1 MQTGRAETPSPEGSG
16 NYCPGRTITGWIILL
31 LGRKQNRRQNG
42 KVWPEQEIPG
52 SRGGP
57 GAELMAASSASP
69 TPPDVLPSFSTAPCG
84 SGPKGLSPAAQS
96 RLSFSS
102 RGAVLAP
109 TVCTQHGPSAGGLGF
124 GHSYEVGKEL
134 VASLGCF
141 MAWPSARRMDGHPV
155 SPPPPSNLAHAWK
168 RRCWLYNTRR
178 LHDKWGIAGAFRC
191 RPKNPELE

>member
-1 MQTGRAETPSPEGSG
+1 MWS
-16 NYCPGRTITGWIILL
+16 
-31 LGRKQNRRQNG
+31 
-42 KVWPEQEIPG
+42 EQEIPG
-52 SRGGP
+52 SRGSP

-69 TPPDVLPSFSTAPCG
+69 TPPNVLPSFSTAPCE
-84 SGPKGLSPAAQS
+84 SDPKSLSPAAQS

-155 SPPPPSNLAHAWK
+155 SPPPPSNLAHAWEK
-168 RRCWLYNTRR
+168 AVLAVQHAASARQMGHR
-178 LHDKWGIAGAFRC
+178 WGFLLPPQKSRAGVMGATEEVQGDPRA
-191 RPKNPELE
+191 